1 MSRLI
6 RTQKLAKKSR
16 SQAGLR
22 GLFRPTLLL
31 VLLLSFSLLGAAYFV
46 LTREFPA
53 VSILRTQYPRVTYL
67 GAKKPPRV
75 ELERQ
80 RPSGWVPLS
89 QISQLAVGA
98 VVVSED
104 WAYFNHR
111 GYDLGQIREAVEH
124 DLSKGKFARGA
135 STITQ
140 QVVRNVFLTKEK
152 SLWRKFKELILA
164 TRLDRSV
171 GKRRV
176 LEVYLN
182 IAEWGPGIFGIG
194 AASQYYFGKH
204 PSQLGAREGAFLAM
218 LLPSPVRYS
227 QSFRQKQLTR
237 YAGRTVESILSKM
250 VQASMITEEQELAAR
265 RERMQFELQGV
276 SESGSD
282 EPDEGDEDPPE
293 D

>member
-1 MSRLI
+1 M
-6 RTQKLAKKSR
+6 
-16 SQAGLR
+16 R

-31 VLLLSFSLLGAAYFV
+31 VLVGSFALFTGAFFLLTS
-46 LTREFPA
+46 EFPA
-53 VSILRTQYPRVTYL
+53 VSVLRVQYPRVTYL
-67 GAKKPPRV
+67 GPKKPPRV

-80 RPSGWVPLS
+80 KPSSWVSLS
-89 QISQLAVGA
+89 QISQVAVGA
-98 VVVSED
+98 VLVSED
-104 WAYFNHR
+104 WAYFNHH
-111 GYDLGQIREAVEH
+111 GYDLNQIREAMEH

-152 SLWRKFKELILA
+152 SLWRKVKELILA

-176 LEVYLN
+176 LEVYFN
-182 IAEWGPGIFGIG
+182 IAEWGPGIFGVG
-194 AASQYYFGKH
+194 PAAQYYFGKH
-204 PSQLGAREGAFLAM
+204 PSALTAREGAFLAM

-227 QSFRQKQLTR
+227 QSFRQKQLSR

-250 VQASMITEEQELAAR
+250 VQASMITDEQEQGAR
-265 RERMQFELQGV
+265 AERMSFELQGV
-276 SESGSD
+276 SESG
-282 EPDEGDEDPPE
+282 PDEDEDPPE